1 MSDNVFDISIEEAEF
16 EEALKAAERAHD
28 SITPKWLK
36 STQRRKLKPMMNA
49 MRAGSKSTRI
59 GRMIGITT
67 AKKRAGKFGAKVGVT
82 RSDAD
87 LFPNISPQALA
98 ALIEYGSDGE
108 RFRELR
114 AGVFITGRQST
125 GTMPADPFLRPAWDT
140 HVQGFMAS
148 TEESIDK
155 KVMESFNG

>member
-1 MSDNVFDISIEEAEF
+1 MNDSVFDISIKEAEF
-16 EEALKAAERAHD
+16 EETLKAAERAHD
-28 SITPKWLK
+28 SITSKWLK

-67 AKKRAGKFGAKVGVT
+67 AKKRAGEFGAKVGVT
-82 RSDAD
+82 RTDAD
-87 LFPNISPQALA
+87 MFPNITPQALA
-98 ALIEYGSDGE
+98 SLIEYGSEGE
-108 RFRELR
+108 RFRQLR

-125 GTMPADPFLRPAWDT
+125 GRMPATPWLRPAWDM

-148 TEESIDK
+148 VEESIEK
-155 KVMESFNG
+155 KVLEEFNG